1 MHSALVLLAFLVFAL
16 SVIIYVA
23 VGFMTRPMFDAKNKH
38 KGQTHWRVSKEL
50 LQFLQAFTVIY
61 WFLLAVTVVTVLV
74 HLADGKPLVANSQ
87 DGGCVVVHIILLA
100 ILVINA
106 VAVGFI
112 TNQVWSKR
120 VKKTHHHGHHTGHV
134 LHFNKGQ
141 TVMVQIFV
149 VLTWVMLGVQVLGN
163 ITLFGGVPNGTN
175 GKDVQSL
182 PASIEATL
190 TKGAPGLTHV

>member
-23 VGFMTRPMFDAKNKH
+23 VGFMTKPMFDSRNK
-38 KGQTHWRVSKEL
+38 KDGKTHWRVSKEL
-50 LQFLQAFTVIY
+50 LQYLQAFTIIY

-74 HLADGKPLVANSQ
+74 HLADGKPLVAGNQ
-87 DGGCVVVHIILLA
+87 DGGCVIVHIILLA

-112 TNQVWSKR
+112 TNQVWSKKAKHTR
-120 VKKTHHHGHHTGHV
+120 HDGHHTGHV
-134 LHFNKGQ
+134 LRFNKGQ

-163 ITLFGGVPNGTN
+163 ISLFGGVPEA
-175 GKDVQSL
+175 KDVKSL
-182 PASIEATL
+182 PEAVGSTL
-190 TKGAPGLTHV
+190 SKGAPGLTRV

>member
-38 KGQTHWRVSKEL
+38 KGQTRWKVSKEL
-50 LQFLQAFTVIY
+50 LQYLQAFTIIY
-61 WFLLAVTVVTVLV
+61 WFLLAVTVITVLV

-87 DGGCVVVHIILLA
+87 DGGCVIVHIILLA

-112 TNQVWSKR
+112 TNQVWSKKTKR
-120 VKKTHHHGHHTGHV
+120 THHDGHHTGHV
-134 LHFNKGQ
+134 LHFNKSQ

-163 ITLFGGVPNGTN
+163 ISLFGGVPD
-175 GKDVQSL
+175 GKDVQSI
-182 PASIEATL
+182 PAAIKSTL